1 MFDTENKYLAGELEG
16 LEIFLFLGSHSGQAR
31 PGQCAPVNSEKL
43 VRLRK
48 LVLMETGAQGAHF

>member
-1 MFDTENKYLAGELEG
+1 MFDTENKYLVGTVGGERRAGN
-16 LEIFLFLGSHSGQAR
+16 IFISWFSLGS
-31 PGQCAPVNSEKL
+31 GQCAPVNSEKL